1 MADGL
6 YPDSSTTVAVWRKQG
21 KFGKIFV
28 FFLVLVYN
36 LADLSLFSLLLFRK
50 YGFVTITRSLRP
62 FLRGFIVDGS
72 AT

>member
-6 YPDSSTTVAVWRKQG
+6 YPDSSTTVVVWRKQG
-21 KFGKIFV
+21 TFGKIFV

-36 LADLSLFSLLLFRK
+36 LAYLSLFSLLLFRK
-50 YGFVTITRSLRP
+50 YGFVTITRPLRP